1 MTNYL
6 DIQETAQRLG
16 CDIRHVRRLCSTGKL
31 AGAAKKG
38 SHWQIPITA
47 DARLARRAND
57 GTSRQVDL
65 LDIPADKRQ
74 EATDRLGVI
83 TEFEKVAA
91 GCIRN
96 GGTRTEALTRFTTEA
111 DIAIRSLERWIRKYR
126 DLGLMGLVDSRGS
139 KFTSQI
145 ISPDAFALFN
155 SMYLTQQRL
164 SVKTCWQNINY
175 VNRSE
180 KKNWNIPKL
189 RAMYNLVEK
198 IPLGVRVLHREGLA
212 AYEAKCAPY
221 IQIDPD
227 SILPGQIWV
236 GDHHQFNCWIRH
248 RNDWI
253 RPWITCWEDMRSR
266 KIVGWHISA
275 APNQTTI
282 LLAMKR
288 GIEKYGPPDSVK
300 IDNGKD
306 YDSEMW
312 TGTTKVRRR
321 ILAKGYID
329 ETRIAGIYA
338 MLDIGVSFSIPYHP
352 QSKPIE
358 RWFDTLDMQF
368 TKTIPT
374 YCGKDTIRRP
384 DDLWDYLKSE
394 KAILE
399 AYTIDSFGELV
410 SQYIEVYNN
419 NAHTG
424 SGMNGQTPNQV
435 FSQRTSRRVLVDG
448 VLELLMRTW
457 SGELTVGKNGIRFKG
472 MWYGQYNMDLAIWQG
487 KKVVAAYDPDDMRR
501 VYVYD
506 STNTKLITIAEQNQL
521 ISYGSAVSEESFREA
536 QGQKSRAVRIARQFR
551 DTRLAANMDLPT
563 LTMKAMAEGQK
574 QNDEHR
580 ISNTEVGA
588 KTYSSIYAK
597 ATELGI
603 SKHRLYRIAY
613 HRLKLNKPIQSL
625 KELRLSDLNKLR
637 GCLFGMQ
644 QRGTT
649 IRPVATPLNN
659 QVREHQ
665 RQVTIKALKR
675 AAGAE
680 NLTAA
685 LDMDFSLL
693 STKKPESRKLGLFND

>member
-1 MTNYL
+1 MANIYL
-6 DIQETAQRLG
+6 DIQDTVERIGCNIRRAQQ
-16 CDIRHVRRLCSTGKL
+16 LCQSGKL
-31 AGAAKKG
+31 PGALKKDG
-38 SHWQIPITA
+38 DWQIPVTA
-47 DARLARRAND
+47 DVRLREQPHGVVLSPD
-57 GTSRQVDL
+57 KL

-74 EATDRLGVI
+74 EAQYRLGVI

-96 GGTRTEALTRFTTEA
+96 GGTRTEAVARFTTEA
-111 DIAIRSLERWIRKYR
+111 GIAIRTLERWVRKYR
-126 DLGLMGLVDSRGS
+126 DLGLLGLVDSRGC

-145 ISPDAFALFN
+145 LSPEAFELFK

-175 VNRSE
+175 VNRTE
-180 KKNWNIPKL
+180 NKGWNIPTL
-189 RAMYNLVEK
+189 RTMYNYVDK
-198 IPLGVRVLHREGLA
+198 HIPLGVQVLHREGLA

-227 SILPGQIWV
+227 SIKPGQIWV
-236 GDHHQFNCWIRH
+236 GDHHQFNCSLRY
-248 RNDWI
+248 RNEWI

-266 KIVGWHISA
+266 KIIGWDICA
-275 APNQTTI
+275 TPNQTTI

-300 IDNGKD
+300 IDNGRD

-321 ILAKGYID
+321 ILRKGYID

-338 MLDIGVSFSIPYHP
+338 MMDIGVSFAIPYHP

-358 RWFDTLDMQF
+358 PWFNTLDMQF
-368 TKTIPT
+368 VKTMPT
-374 YCGKDTIRRP
+374 YCGKNSAQKP
-384 DDLWDYLKSE
+384 DDLNDYLKSE

-399 AYTIDSFGELV
+399 AYTLENFGELV

-419 NAHTG
+419 NAH
-424 SGMNGQTPNQV
+424 SGAGMDGQTPNQV
-435 FSQRTSRRVLVDG
+435 FSQRASQRVLVDG
-448 VLELLMRTW
+448 VLDLLMRAW
-457 SGELTVGKNGIRFKG
+457 SGELVVGKNGVRFKG
-472 MWYGQYNMDLAIWQG
+472 MWFGQYNMELAAWQG
-487 KKVVAAYDPDDMRR
+487 KKIVAAYDPDDMRR

-521 ISYGSAVSEESFREA
+521 IAYGSAVSEESFREA
-536 QGQKSRAVRIARQFR
+536 QGQKSRAVRIARQYR
-551 DTRLAANMDLPT
+551 DTRLTANMDLPT

-574 QNDEHR
+574 QN
-580 ISNTEVGA
+580 TERR
-588 KTYSSIYAK
+588 T
-597 ATELGI
+597 
-603 SKHRLYRIAY
+603 
-613 HRLKLNKPIQSL
+613 LNV
-625 KELRLSDLNKLR
+625 EVAAN
-637 GCLFGMQ
+637 M
-644 QRGTT
+644 
-649 IRPVATPLNN
+649 RPVSTPLNN

>member
-1 MTNYL
+1 MANNYL
-6 DIQETAQRLG
+6 DIQETAERLG
-16 CDIRHVRRLCSTGKL
+16 CTSRRVQQLCVTGKL
-31 AGAAKKG
+31 PGAFKTDG
-38 SHWQIPITA
+38 DWQIPVTA
-47 DARLARRAND
+47 DARLVARISYLV
-57 GTSRQVDL
+57 SRDM

-83 TEFEKVAA
+83 TEFEKITAC
-91 GCIRN
+91 CIRN
-96 GGTRTEALTRFTTEA
+96 GGTRTEAVARFTTETN
-111 DIAIRSLERWIRKYR
+111 IAIRTLERWIHKYR
-126 DLGLMGLVDSRGS
+126 DLGLMGLVDTRGG

-145 ISPDAFALFN
+145 LSPDAFALFK

-164 SVKTCWQNINY
+164 SVRTCWQNINY
-175 VNRSE
+175 INRSE
-180 KKNWNIPKL
+180 KKNWNIPTL
-189 RAMYNLVEK
+189 RTMYNYIEK
-198 IPLGVRVLHREGLA
+198 NIPMGVLVLHREGLA

-221 IQIDPD
+221 IQTDPD

-236 GDHHQFNCWIRH
+236 GDHHQFNCSIRY
-248 RNDWI
+248 RNEWI

-266 KIVGWHISA
+266 KIVGWHICA

-300 IDNGKD
+300 IDNGRD

-321 ILAKGYID
+321 ILRKGYID
-329 ETRIAGIYA
+329 EQRIAGIYA
-338 MLDIGVSFSIPYHP
+338 MMDIGVSFAIPYHP

-358 RWFDTLDMQF
+358 PWFNTLDMQF
-368 TKTIPT
+368 VKTMPT
-374 YCGKDTIRRP
+374 YCGKNSARKP
-384 DDLWDYLKSE
+384 DDLNDYLKSE

-399 AYTIDSFGELV
+399 AYTLESFGELV
-410 SQYIEVYNN
+410 SQYIEIYNN
-419 NAHTG
+419 NAHSG
-424 SGMNGQTPNQV
+424 NGMNGQTPNQV
-435 FSQRTSRRVLVDG
+435 FSQRTSQRVLVDG

-457 SGELTVGKNGIRFKG
+457 SGELTVGKNGVRFKG
-472 MWYGQYNMDLAIWQG
+472 MWYGQFNMDLAAWQG

-501 VYVYD
+501 VFVYD

-521 ISYGSAVSEESFREA
+521 IAYGSAVSEESFRHA
-536 QGQKSRAVRIARQFR
+536 QGEKARAVRITRQYR
-551 DTRLAANMDLPT
+551 DTRLTANMDLPT

-574 QNDEHR
+574 QNVEHR
-580 ISNTEVGA
+580 TLNAEVEA
-588 KTYSSIYAK
+588 
-597 ATELGI
+597 
-603 SKHRLYRIAY
+603 
-613 HRLKLNKPIQSL
+613 N
-625 KELRLSDLNKLR
+625 
-637 GCLFGMQ
+637 M
-644 QRGTT
+644 
-649 IRPVATPLNN
+649 RPVQTPLNN

-680 NLTAA
+680 SMTAA